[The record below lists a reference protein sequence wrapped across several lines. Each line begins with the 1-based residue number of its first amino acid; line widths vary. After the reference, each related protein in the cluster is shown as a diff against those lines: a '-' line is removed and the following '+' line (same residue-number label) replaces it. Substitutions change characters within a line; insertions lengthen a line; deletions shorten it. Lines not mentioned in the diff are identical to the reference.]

1 MLSLYQKAV
10 ATLIAL
16 TFHNIVALDLREL
29 DRKSTIQKSD
39 VAEYEKMLKV
49 DSDDKLF
56 LYWNVDDDLLD
67 VRVVYKGLAWLGF
80 GISTD
85 GKVDDA
91 EAIIGKPEKPKRNQ
105 VRKYSFIGDQWTKTE
120 KMYQKFQTLEAR
132 SLVQDESSTSLS
144 FKKLLTEDGEIA
156 VNGKGKNYFFL
167 VVGEK
172 NEFAEP
178 KQKYSLKINLNG
190 NHGDLPE
197 SDSDKEESTKKE
209 IPATDESQ
217 ATDNRGDL
225 PVSKNDGNA
234 QGSNATKREKY
245 VSKKGNYM
253 YVIVAAFIGG
263 LSLLTLMVGT
273 VAMMRE
279 AERDHTG
286 ETMYEPFMH
295 DLR

>member
-132 SLVQDESSTSLS
+132 SLVQDKFSTSLS

-197 SDSDKEESTKKE
+197 SDSAKKESTEKE

-217 ATDNRGDL
+217 ATDHRGDL

-234 QGSNATKREKY
+234 QGSKGAKREKY

-279 AERDHTG
+279 AERDHTS